1 MDGTHESGSFVLA
14 VEGEPLPQ
22 HKAPRLMER
31 KMPVKTSCQSRL
43 DTPGSI
49 TALNTKLVVKV
60 NKRQK
65 EMLVNL
71 RDGGWVEKSEETC
84 TDRSCALRFDVVG
97 TEKIAR
103 PLAEIT

>member
-1 MDGTHESGSFVLA
+1 MDGSESLGLA
-14 VEGEPLPQ
+14 VKGEPLPQ

-31 KMPVKTSCQSRL
+31 KMPVKASHQSRL

-49 TALNTKLVVKV
+49 TALNTKLVVKL
-60 NKRQK
+60 NKRRK
-65 EMLVNL
+65 EMLGNL

-84 TDRSCALRFDVVG
+84 MDRLFGLRFDVVG
-97 TEKIAR
+97 TEIAQ